1 MFFLRVGECAP
12 VSISARTRARVS
24 PRGGALK
31 VCAAGRAAEQGSAQG
46 GSDFVK
52 FVSARRA
59 KPRKCTVLRK
69 N

>member
-1 MFFLRVGECAP
+1 MKKYLFFTCAHVFLLRVG
-12 VSISARTRARVS
+12 VS

-31 VCAAGRAAEQGSAQG
+31 VCAARRAAEQGSAQG
-46 GSDFVK
+46 GSEIVK